1 MTTRRDNKKKKEATE
16 TADERRQTDRRD
28 YAERRHTAE
37 AVETERRKQP
47 ERRKV
52 ERRINE
58 YRLEPAVLEF
68 INAINE
74 FKSVHQKPFPTW
86 SEIFQIL
93 HDLGYRKV
101 DE

>member
-1 MTTRRDNKKKKEATE
+1 MTTRRDNQKKSATA
-16 TADERRQTDRRD
+16 TADERRQQERRAI
-28 YAERRHTAE
+28 AERRQKTE
-37 AVETERRKQP
+37 AVSAERREQP

-74 FKSVHQKPFPTW
+74 FKSVRQKPFPTW
-86 SEIFQIL
+86 SEIFQIF
-93 HDLGYRKV
+93 HDLGYRKAE
-101 DE
+101 D